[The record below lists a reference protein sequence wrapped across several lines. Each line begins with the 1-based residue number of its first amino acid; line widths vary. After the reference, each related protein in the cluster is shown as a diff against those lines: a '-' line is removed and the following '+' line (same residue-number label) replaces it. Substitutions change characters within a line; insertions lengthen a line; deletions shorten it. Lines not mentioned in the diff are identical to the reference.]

1 MSAIYANSNACSC
14 VVCFCCVWFSFS
26 LLSQDIGWE
35 ECLQNN
41 LLYVEWDV
49 NQPVLTLTLALTLTM
64 TETLTVTLVLIG
76 NPPSGSPK
84 LLQLGLV
91 GLSLVLRLGLG
102 LVSVILTGIKLLVLP
117 IYNALGLTR

>member
-1 MSAIYANSNACSC
+1 
-14 VVCFCCVWFSFS
+14 
-26 LLSQDIGWE
+26 
-35 ECLQNN
+35 
-41 LLYVEWDV
+41 
-49 NQPVLTLTLALTLTM
+49 M

-76 NPPSGSPK
+76 NPPSGSPE